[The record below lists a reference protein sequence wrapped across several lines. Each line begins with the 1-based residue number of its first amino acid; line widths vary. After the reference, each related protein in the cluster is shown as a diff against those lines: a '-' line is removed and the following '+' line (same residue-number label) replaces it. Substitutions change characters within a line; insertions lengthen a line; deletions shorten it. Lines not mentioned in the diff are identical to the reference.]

1 MLLIIS
7 FNFFLPIPYGD
18 SGSPAKS
25 SSLVGKMFGSPNIV
39 PPEEVKTNLLQSVVN
54 KVFIS
59 WTGCKILCSKSSNG
73 SPTETTTEDWAAK

>member
-1 MLLIIS
+1 MLVIIS

-18 SGSPAKS
+18 SGSPAKF